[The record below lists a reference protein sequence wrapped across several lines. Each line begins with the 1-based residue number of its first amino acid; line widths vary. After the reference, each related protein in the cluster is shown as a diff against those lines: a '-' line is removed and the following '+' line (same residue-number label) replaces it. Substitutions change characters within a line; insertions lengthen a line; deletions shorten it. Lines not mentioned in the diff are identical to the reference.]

1 MGGLSRKEF
10 LVALSAFAVSPY
22 AICRGRVIKT
32 ALMPDR
38 RCMPIWDGTEIRT
51 AFFLKG
57 YPLKCIRCHN
67 PESIKPE
74 VQASAT
80 NTVENLPAA
89 KWDFEGSDG
98 LVMKKCSICNDPE
111 RGKCLKLVSSAS
123 RATARTAAKL
133 PDVAS
138 LKTPYTL
145 AIWLKPDK
153 SVISDADVEMA
164 KFGGRR
170 MTKFASAMHDGKWH
184 HLAVTYDPARTNT
197 EYAVYLDWPDEK
209 SPWRFMS
216 FYEKDTGMSKCI
228 LPFSFG
234 DGKAV
239 FGGKVGMSLF
249 SVGYS
254 GMIDDVAVY
263 NRALTDDEVRDMAV
277 AVSE

>member
-1 MGGLSRKEF
+1 MDNCLSLVLLMISAAIIPLSGLAAD
-10 LVALSAFAVSPY
+10 L
-22 AICRGRVIKT
+22 
-32 ALMPDR
+32 
-38 RCMPIWDGTEIRT
+38 
-51 AFFLKG
+51 
-57 YPLKCIRCHN
+57 
-67 PESIKPE
+67 
-74 VQASAT
+74 T
-80 NTVENLPAA
+80 NAVENLPAA

-164 KFGGRR
+164 KLGGRR

-184 HLAVTYDPARTNT
+184 HLAVTYDPARTNA
-197 EYAVYLDWPDEK
+197 EYAAYVDWPDEK

-263 NRALTDDEVRDMAV
+263 NRALTDDEVRCMATNTNICLSVEGATRGV
-277 AVSE
+277 AADLPRFRIISPPQKFFTI

>member
-1 MGGLSRKEF
+1 MSDSSSLSINAGRAVKFANPLPRMKCGEAACGTYNNMELSLPGLLTTS
-10 LVALSAFAVSPY
+10 
-22 AICRGRVIKT
+22 
-32 ALMPDR
+32 
-38 RCMPIWDGTEIRT
+38 
-51 AFFLKG
+51 
-57 YPLKCIRCHN
+57 
-67 PESIKPE
+67 
-74 VQASAT
+74 
-80 NTVENLPAA
+80 
-89 KWDFEGSDG
+89 
-98 LVMKKCSICNDPE
+98 DPE
-111 RGKCLKLVSSAS
+111 LGKCLKLVSAAS
-123 RATARTAAKL
+123 RATARTTAKL

-138 LKTPYTL
+138 PKTPYTL

-164 KFGGRR
+164 KLGGRR

-184 HLAVTYDPARTNT
+184 HLAVTYDPARTNA
-197 EYAVYLDWPDEK
+197 EYAAYVDWPDEK

-263 NRALTDDEVRDMAV
+263 NRALTDDEVCGMAV
-277 AVSE
+277 VESE

>member
-1 MGGLSRKEF
+1 MRMIHGTILATAMISLSGLS
-10 LVALSAFAVSPY
+10 A
-22 AICRGRVIKT
+22 
-32 ALMPDR
+32 
-38 RCMPIWDGTEIRT
+38 
-51 AFFLKG
+51 
-57 YPLKCIRCHN
+57 
-67 PESIKPE
+67 
-74 VQASAT
+74 ASA
-80 NTVENLPAA
+80 NDVEKPPAA
-89 KWDFEGSDG
+89 KWDFESDAG
-98 LVMKKCSICNDPE
+98 LAAKGCAILAEPG
-111 RGKCLKLVSSAS
+111 RGKCLKLVSPSS
-123 RATARTAAKL
+123 RATVETTAAL
-133 PDVAS
+133 PDVVS
-138 LKTPYTL
+138 PKGPYTL
-145 AIWLKPDK
+145 TIWLKPDK

-184 HLAVTYDPARTNT
+184 HLAVTYDPARTNA
-197 EYAVYLDWPDEK
+197 EYAAYVDWPDEK

-216 FYEKDTGMSKCI
+216 FYSKDAGMSKCI

-277 AVSE
+277 VVGGVGESGM

>member
-1 MGGLSRKEF
+1 MKPVPHGE
-10 LVALSAFAVSPY
+10 PY
-22 AICRGRVIKT
+22 AGKLHVRFDEGVGVPDNKGRS
-32 ALMPDR
+32 ALLYTLLYKMDN
-38 RCMPIWDGTEIRT
+38 CLSLVLLMIS
-51 AFFLKG
+51 AAMV
-57 YPLKCIRCHN
+57 PL
-67 PESIKPE
+67 SGLAA
-74 VQASAT
+74 AST
-80 NTVENLPAA
+80 NVAEKLPVA

-111 RGKCLKLVSSAS
+111 RGKCLKLVSAAS
-123 RATARTAAKL
+123 RATARTTAKL

-164 KFGGRR
+164 KLGGRR

-184 HLAVTYDPARTNT
+184 HLAVTYDPARTNA
-197 EYAVYLDWPDEK
+197 EYVAYLDWPEEK

-216 FYEKDTGMSKCI
+216 FYSKDAGMSKCI

-234 DGKAV
+234 SGKAV

-254 GMIDDVAVY
+254 GMIDDVTVY

-277 AVSE
+277 VVPE